1 MRPTNAYDLCVVISS
16 IIKFPFNKKIYKE
29 VNFLVVVDVIKLF
42 SNNLFSKH
50 MPVACASPLVI

>member
-1 MRPTNAYDLCVVISS
+1 MWGSLCRYISS
-16 IIKFPFNKKIYKE
+16 ITEFPFNKKIYKE

-50 MPVACASPLVI
+50 MPVACASPIVI